1 MGTGY
6 VTAQFY
12 KDTYQG
18 NSIPDAVLQS
28 VLDKASHKVDLL
40 TRMAIK
46 KRGGFSSLSEFEQFQ
61 VQMATCH
68 QADYIHI
75 KSSMEG
81 VSSYNIGDIS
91 VSFGEAV
98 GNHDSE
104 CLAILN
110 STRLMYRGL

>member
-1 MGTGY
+1 MGYATP
-6 VTAQFY
+6 QFY
-12 KDTYQG
+12 KVTYHG
-18 NSIPDAVLQS
+18 NSIPDADLLS
-28 VLDKASHKVDLL
+28 TLDRASHSIDML

-46 KRGGFSSLSEFEQFQ
+46 KRGGFSRLSEFEQFQ
-61 VQMATCH
+61 VQLATCH

-104 CLAILN
+104 CLALLN